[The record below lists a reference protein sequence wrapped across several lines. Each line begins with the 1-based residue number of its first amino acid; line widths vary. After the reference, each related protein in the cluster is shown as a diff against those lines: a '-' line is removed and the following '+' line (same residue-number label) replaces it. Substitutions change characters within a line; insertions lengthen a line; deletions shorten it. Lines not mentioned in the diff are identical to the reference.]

1 MKMTMRTHRRRS
13 LKRSTPRAKAKAR
26 EKAKDT
32 VPEPR
37 QIVITVGS
45 QAISQGNAAPQREEE
60 KAKEKIGSHRPNGIN
75 LILATLSQSNGA
87 IGDQGTRKEL
97 GKVERVK
104 ERARARA
111 VWE

>member
-1 MKMTMRTHRRRS
+1 MTMRTQRRRS
-13 LKRSTPRAKAKAR
+13 LKRSTPRAKAR

-32 VPEPR
+32 VPKPR

-45 QAISQGNAAPQREEE
+45 LAISQGNAAPQREEE
-60 KAKEKIGSHRPNGIN
+60 KAKAKERIGSHRPNGIN
-75 LILATLSQSNGA
+75 LILATLSQSSGA

-97 GKVERVK
+97 GKVVRVK